1 MLQQNTLQFL
11 TDLKANNNKAWLD
24 AHRTAYEQA
33 KADFSQLIS
42 LILNGL
48 SQQDSELARVPL
60 EAKNCVYA
68 LNRDV
73 RFSADKSPY
82 KTNFSARFN
91 LGGKKAP
98 TAGYYLSV
106 EPGNSVL
113 LGGMY
118 EPEPNI
124 LAKIRQEIDYN
135 LADFEQLLTAPTFKT
150 QVGSLQQE
158 EALKR
163 PPKGYETD
171 NPAIEYLKLRS
182 FTGSHPLSDDELTK
196 PGLVEQTL
204 TVYASL
210 TPLVHYLNRF
220 MPQTA

>member
-11 TDLKANNNKAWLD
+11 TDLKANNSKAWLD

-33 KADFSQLIS
+33 KADFGQLVGVVLS
-42 LILNGL
+42 GLNE
-48 SQQDSELARVPL
+48 QDSELARSPL
-60 EAKNCVYA
+60 DAKSCIYA

-91 LGGKKAP
+91 VGGKKAP
-98 TAGYYLSV
+98 TAGYFLSI

-118 EPEPNI
+118 EPEPDI

-135 LADFEQLLTAPTFKT
+135 LVEFEQILTAPAFKT

-158 EALKR
+158 DALKR
-163 PPKGYETD
+163 PPKGYEAD
-171 NPAIEYLKLRS
+171 NPAIEYLKLKS
-182 FTGSHPLSDDELTK
+182 FTGSHPLSDEELTK
-196 PGLVEQTL
+196 PELVEQAL
-204 TVYASL
+204 TVYVSL

-220 MPQTA
+220 VPQTA